1 MSEQGLL
8 EVNPQLSIPMD
19 ELHFRF
25 ARSSGPGGQNVNRTA
40 TRVEL
45 LFDVQNSSSLS
56 AEQRLL
62 ILRRLRRYIDQR
74 GVLHLFSQGT
84 RSQLRNREE
93 VVERLRVLLDK
104 SLQTPRKRLATRPSP
119 ASRERR
125 LLNKRR
131 HSLRKAA
138 RRPVGWAEDE

>member
-8 EVNPQLSIPMD
+8 EINPRLSIPMD
-19 ELHFRF
+19 ELRFRF

-45 LFDVQNSSSLS
+45 LFDVRNSPSLS

-62 ILRRLRRYIDQR
+62 ILHRLRHYIDQR

-93 VVERLRVLLDK
+93 VVERLRVLLDR
-104 SLQTPRKRLATRPSP
+104 SLQVPRKRLATRPSP

-131 HSLRKAA
+131 QSSRKAA
-138 RRPVGWAEDE
+138 RRPVGWDENE